1 MEVQNPLP
9 PLVKQSATYKLFV
22 PKKVEE
28 KIRYLIRKY
37 PHTEWSGVLFYTH
50 TGSFEDNNLEIHCED
65 IYPMDLGTTGWTEF
79 KMSEDVTAYIAD
91 NLDLFDCETGL
102 VHSHHSMGAF
112 FSGQDT
118 KTLNIEGNDTNC
130 FVSLIVDTKGTYVA
144 AITRK
149 VKEKKEITTY
159 YYGKSYEFFGDG
171 EVKIEPPYQ
180 APDVKQK
187 YIDVEAI
194 EYFMLDVER
203 EVVENPLEYLDYRF
217 NEIEK
222 KKEASKPVYPQK
234 SIAIESS
241 IDKDEEFYSWIH
253 SERKKSAEA
262 KEALYSAPEEPTLF
276 DKETMEELIDQDK
289 WEPDSIIIHHLVCQL
304 LTCSLIVNKDI
315 DLKQW
320 VKVHM
325 KKKYDEIFGSC
336 NSEEY
341 DRWADAYVEFI
352 VYHYNDENVPAD
364 VYDDFD
370 AYLAKVAAAIIDD
383 VQTYPDNE
391 YSDLYI
397 EKLNNYLIMNT

>member
-1 MEVQNPLP
+1 MQTNFITKNKNVRIKSL
-9 PLVKQSATYKLFV
+9 T
-22 PKKVEE
+22 
-28 KIRYLIRKY
+28 
-37 PHTEWSGVLFYTH
+37 
-50 TGSFEDNNLEIHCED
+50 DNIL
-65 IYPMDLGTTGWTEF
+65 
-79 KMSEDVTAYIAD
+79 
-91 NLDLFDCETGL
+91 
-102 VHSHHSMGAF
+102 SHHSMGAF

-149 VKEKKEITTY
+149 LQLTKKVTIQTS
-159 YYGKSYEFFGDG
+159 GLSYEFFGDG
-171 EVKIEPPYQ
+171 KKTLTGGTSP
-180 APDVKQK
+180 
-187 YIDVEAI
+187 VENTSEETVI
-194 EYFMLDVER
+194 QYFMLDVER

-234 SIAIESS
+234 SIAIESP

-262 KEALYSAPEEPTLF
+262 KEAQYSAPEEPTLF
-276 DKETMEELIDQDK
+276 DKQTMEELIDQDK

-397 EKLNNYLIMNT
+397 EKLNNYLIMNA